1 MTLLNNE
8 MKPQETV
15 SLNRVNAMFCT
26 NGTRDPASSNETSEV
41 HKAESVTLTY
51 VGHTSP
57 LMVRFEVRP
66 DAG

>member
-1 MTLLNNE
+1 
-8 MKPQETV
+8 
-15 SLNRVNAMFCT
+15 MFCT